1 MIRIEISFYDSA
13 SERQI
18 INLKDYLHRQKIDGL
33 SNLEI
38 SQTRPKKGEMSS
50 GGIDK
55 ALISFIDSINAPLVQ
70 LVSCLTEYVK
80 LFKTEIKLK
89 NEKGT
94 ELNITSAKLSKDQI
108 ADIVKT
114 FMKQE

>member
-1 MIRIEISFYDSA
+1 MMKIEISFFDNA

-18 INLKDYLHRQKIDGL
+18 INLKDYIHRQKIDGL
-33 SNLEI
+33 FNLEI
-38 SQTRPKKGEMSS
+38 SQSKPKKGEMSS

-55 ALISFIDSINAPLVQ
+55 ALVSFIDSINAPLVQ

-94 ELNITSAKLSKDQI
+94 ELNISSTKLSKDQI
-108 ADIVKT
+108 TEIVKT
-114 FMKQE
+114 FMNQE